1 MPPLPDHDYPR
12 PQLRRSTWNS
22 LNGEWDFAL
31 DVTANAKSPGAITWR
46 RSITVPFAP
55 ETPASGVHETG
66 FFTACWYRRQ
76 VTVPTLQPGER
87 LMLHFG
93 AVDTVARV
101 WIDDRLIGG
110 HDGGYTPFSFDIT
123 DAVHM
128 ATSETVEIIVQA
140 TDDPADLAKPRGKQD
155 WHLAPHGIWYPRTTG
170 IWQSVWWE
178 RVPATAIARI
188 AWTSDV
194 AAWEIGIHA
203 ELDGAASDGHR
214 LQVVL
219 SVSTDDGEHRVLADD
234 TYLVANGEVTRSIS
248 LVDPG
253 IDDARKELL
262 WSPETPTLIDA
273 RLTLLN
279 DAGDPIDSVE
289 SYTAMR
295 SITTRDGRFVL
306 NGRPVRLRMVLDQG
320 YWPNTGL
327 TAPDSNA
334 LRIDVELT
342 KAMGFNGARKHQKIE
357 DPRYLYWA
365 DRLGLFVWEELP
377 SAYRFST
384 SAVERATRL
393 WTSAIERDRS
403 HPCIIAWVPFN
414 ESWGVPDL
422 PENPAHRAYVTALY
436 HLTRTLDQTRPAIA
450 NDGWETGPTDV
461 VGIHDYDE
469 SPERLAARYGDL
481 ARMGDRYWGDHVSG
495 RLLLLADHVPG
506 DQPVMLSEFGGIAYV
521 PASETTETW
530 GYSRAT
536 SAEEFGRR
544 YTALLA
550 AVRSLDGLAG
560 FCYTQFTDTYQE
572 ANGLLFADRTP
583 KIPLADIALATRGP
597 KSAREREREHR
608 AALDAKRTSINDGGD
623 D

>member
-1 MPPLPDHDYPR
+1 M
-12 PQLRRSTWNS
+12 
-22 LNGEWDFAL
+22 WD
-31 DVTANAKSPGAITWR
+31 

-66 FFTACWYRRQ
+66 FFTACWYRRR
-76 VTVPTLQPGER
+76 VSVPTLEPGER

-101 WIDDRLIGG
+101 WIDGRFVGG
-110 HDGGYTPFSFDIT
+110 HDGGYTPFRFDIT
-123 DAVHM
+123 ENIRL
-128 ATSETVEIIVQA
+128 ATSESIEIIVHA
-140 TDDPADLAKPRGKQD
+140 VDDPADLAKPRGKQD
-155 WHLAPHGIWYPRTTG
+155 WHLEPHGIWYPRTTG

-178 RVPATAIARI
+178 RVPATAIASV

-203 ELDGAASDGHR
+203 ELDGAVIDRHW
-214 LQVVL
+214 LQMVL
-219 SVSTDDGEHRVLADD
+219 SVSTDDGETHVLADD
-234 TYLVANGEVTRSIS
+234 TYLVTNGEVQRSIA
-248 LVDPG
+248 LDDPG

-279 DAGDPIDSVE
+279 AAGEPIDTVE

-295 SITTRDGRFVL
+295 SISTRDGRFVL

-320 YWPNTGL
+320 YWPDTGL
-327 TAPDSNA
+327 TAPDSLA
-334 LRIDVELT
+334 LRHDVELT

-403 HPCIIAWVPFN
+403 HPCIIAWVPCN

-422 PENPAHRAYVTALY
+422 PESPAHRAYITALY
-436 HLTRTLDQTRPAIA
+436 HLTRALDQTRPAIA
-450 NDGWETGPTDV
+450 NDGWETGPSDV

-469 SPERLAARYGDL
+469 LPERLSSRYGDL
-481 ARMGDRYWGDHVSG
+481 AGVENRYWGDHVSG
-495 RLLLLADHVPG
+495 RLLFLADYVPG
-506 DQPVMLSEFGGIAYV
+506 DEPVMLSEFGGIAYV
-521 PASETTETW
+521 PESETAETW
-530 GYSRAT
+530 GYSRAST
-536 SAEEFGRR
+536 AEEFRDR

-550 AVRSLDGLAG
+550 AVRSLEGLAG

-572 ANGLLFADRTP
+572 ANGLLFANRTP
-583 KIPLADIALATRGP
+583 KVPLDDIALATRGS

-608 AALDAKRTSINDGGD
+608 AALDAKRNARGQSGD